1 MMKVVRSDVKQK
13 RGQVMPIVMDDSII
27 RYGPPLNNQFK
38 MASMKQ
44 RVFTSPLALTGKS
57 STDFQIGDGWSLHS
71 LHLPS

>member
-1 MMKVVRSDVKQK
+1 
-13 RGQVMPIVMDDSII
+13 MPIVMDDSII

-44 RVFTSPLALTGKS
+44 RVSTSPFALTGK
-57 STDFQIGDGWSLHS
+57 STDFQIGDGWSPHS